1 MKRKYCFPDLE
12 KLLNDYDIILPSKR
26 HYPYNVGTQYA
37 VFHIVNDLHILK
49 EVIHDVSPE
58 YSTAFDTLMYHR
70 NAYSGYNMFITR
82 WEYFDG
88 YSEWLFK
95 VLFELEKRVKLS
107 GYPDQARLFGY
118 LSERL
123 INIYCIRNRL
133 KVKYIPVIMPLDE
146 AFRNPG
152 NLRYTLRRLKNDL
165 IYKLTK
171 V

>member
-1 MKRKYCFPDLE
+1 MGTFRR
-12 KLLNDYDIILPSKR
+12 ILR
-26 HYPYNVGTQYA
+26 MAIQG
-37 VFHIVNDLHILK
+37 
-49 EVIHDVSPE
+49 
-58 YSTAFDTLMYHR
+58 
-70 NAYSGYNMFITR
+70 FIRT
-82 WEYFDG
+82 G
-88 YSEWLFK
+88 
-95 VLFELEKRVKLS
+95 KRVKLS
-107 GYPDQARLFGY
+107 GYPDQDRLFGY

-171 V
+171 L